1 MTLANAARGEVALVL
16 GGETL
21 RLRPS
26 FAALVAAEAEL
37 GPLFALVERAAAG
50 GLTLAEMAGLLW
62 HCRTDAPEA
71 LTRAAFG
78 EALVTAGLASATP
91 ALRIL
96 LGQVLA
102 GR

>member
-1 MTLANAARGEVALVL
+1 MMPNDVRGEAGLVI

-21 RLRPS
+21 VIRPG

-62 HCRTDAPEA
+62 HCLARPPAG
-71 LTRAAFG
+71 LTRDMFG
-78 EALVTAGLASATP
+78 EALVEAGLARATP
-91 ALRIL
+91 VLRTL
-96 LGQVLA
+96 LSQVLA